1 MSVFRALRRAWETA
15 RQPDACN
22 ADYVVGRPRKK
33 RRRYRFAVAGERA
46 GSATRLGVC
55 VCVLVLVV
63 SAGKLIAYVGDYH
76 RLRQAS
82 QAMRNAYY
90 EDQLVTTSPVPSA
103 LPVVTARP
111 VATDEPLETAA
122 PAATNTPMSHLEKKA
137 YPYNPYRITNARFTK
152 LRRQNAD
159 IIGWLK
165 IDEMLDEAV
174 VQRDN
179 SYYLDRDYLGYH
191 NVNGAIFLEQTCD
204 LSTWPYTYLIYGHN
218 MKTGTMFG
226 CLRNY
231 ENLTFCRNN
240 PFITFDTLYEE
251 GRYVVFAVATVSLDA
266 SNWRFVDF
274 TKLHSS
280 VVAYRQNALNA
291 LVQQSKYISRIGVL
305 PQDQLLLLV
314 TCVEDDAE
322 RRVVAARRIREGESE
337 DELLRLSKKT
347 NLR

>member
-1 MSVFRALRRAWETA
+1 LSVFRALRQAWETA
-15 RQPDACN
+15 RRPDACN
-22 ADYVVGRPRKK
+22 DDYVVGRPRKK
-33 RRRYRFAVAGERA
+33 QRRYRFVADREGPGTA
-46 GSATRLGVC
+46 ARLGFC
-55 VCVLVLVV
+55 LCILVLVV
-63 SAGKLIAYVGDYH
+63 SAGKLIAYIGDYH

-90 EDQLVTTSPVPSA
+90 EDQLVSPSPAPSA
-103 LPVVTARP
+103 LPAVTAQP
-111 VATDEPLETAA
+111 ESTGDPATTAA
-122 PAATNTPMSHLEKKA
+122 PTPTITPMSHLEKCS
-137 YPYNPYRITNARFTK
+137 YPYNPYRTIDARFAK

-179 SYYLDRDYLGYH
+179 DYYLDRDYRGYH

-204 LSTWPYTYLIYGHN
+204 LSTRPYTYLIYGHN
-218 MKTGTMFG
+218 MKSGAMFG

-231 ENLTFCRNN
+231 ENLTFCRIN

-266 SNWRFVDF
+266 SSWRFVDF
-274 TKLHSS
+274 TKLHLS

-314 TCVEDDAE
+314 TCVDDDAE

-337 DELLRLSKKT
+337 DELLRLSAKT